1 MARMSEIEWEPCLL
15 SQRPAPDLERRFS
28 RATGRPGKM
37 MRYFEGS
44 KWIGD
49 VIVRVS
55 VQLMTYVKVDPD
67 LADQAGLV
75 VAQDN
80 SCRFC
85 FGAQRT
91 FLRVLGMSEKKIS
104 LLEQDLLTGD
114 FNAREKAALK
124 FARQISQSKPLV
136 KAGDAEVLLGF
147 DFSREEIIEFIGLI
161 GLHLFL
167 NRLSTFVALPPQPME
182 DFPDQWWVKLAK
194 PMVAF
199 KFKRMRNR
207 QPPILEPLSKSGGPL
222 SRITAALSPL
232 PMAEDFREMLEGLWF
247 HSSLSSRTVTLMFA
261 VVGRALG
268 SEHCEAEARKMLLDD
283 GLDESEIAQIL
294 DHLAS
299 PALNEMEAL
308 LVPLARETV
317 WYQPAKI
324 QRRCAKA
331 QEMMS
336 HEQFLDFLGGVSLLN
351 SVCRM
356 GLLVDLK
363 Q

>member
-15 SQRPAPDLERRFS
+15 SQRPAPELERRFS
-28 RATGRPGKM
+28 RETGRPGKM

-49 VIVRVS
+49 AIVRVS
-55 VQLMTYVKVDPD
+55 VQLMTFVHVDPD
-67 LADQAGLV
+67 LVDQAGLV

-85 FGAQRT
+85 FGVQRT
-91 FLRVLGMSEKKIS
+91 FLRVLGMPEKKIS

-114 FNAREKAALK
+114 FTAREKAALK
-124 FARQISQSKPLV
+124 FARQISQSKPLAKV
-136 KAGDAEVLLGF
+136 EDAEALLEYG
-147 DFSREEIIEFIGLI
+147 FSRDEIIELAGLI

-167 NRLSTFVALPPQPME
+167 NRMSTFVALPPQPQE

-194 PMVAF
+194 PLVAF

-207 QPPILEPLSKSGGPL
+207 PEGPLKPAPNMEGPL
-222 SRITAALSPL
+222 SGATNALAPL
-232 PMAEDFREMLEGLWF
+232 PMAADLRKMLDGLWF
-247 HSSLSSRTVTLMFA
+247 DSSLPPRTVMLMLG

-268 SEHCEAEARKMLLDD
+268 STRCEEEARAMLLND
-283 GLDESEIAQIL
+283 GLTDPEITQVF

-299 PALNEMEAL
+299 PALSEVEAL
-308 LVPLARETV
+308 LIPLARETV

-331 QEMMS
+331 QETVS

-351 SVCRM
+351 TICRL
-356 GLLVDLK
+356 GFLADLK
-363 Q
+363 R

>member
-28 RATGRPGKM
+28 RETGRPGKF

-44 KWIGD
+44 EWLSD
-49 VIVRVS
+49 LIVRAS
-55 VQLMTYVKVDPD
+55 VQLMTCVCIDPD
-67 LADQAGLV
+67 LVDQAGLV

-85 FGAQRT
+85 FGVQRS
-91 FLRVLGMSEKKIS
+91 FLRVLGMSEKRIT

-114 FNAREKAALK
+114 FSAREKAALK

-136 KAGDAEVLLGF
+136 KVEDAEALLDF

-161 GLHLFL
+161 GLHMFL
-167 NRLSTFVALPPQPME
+167 NRMSTFVALPPQPME
-182 DFPDQWWVKLAK
+182 NFPDQWWVKLSR
-194 PMVAF
+194 PLVAF
-199 KFKRMRNR
+199 KFRRMRKR
-207 QPPILEPLSKSGGPL
+207 GPSMPHPPANTDGPL
-222 SRITAALSPL
+222 AALTNALAPL
-232 PMAEDFREMLEGLWF
+232 PMAEDFRMMLERLWLE
-247 HSSLSSRTVTLMFA
+247 SSLTSRTVTLIFA
-261 VVGRALG
+261 VVSRALG
-268 SEHCEAEARKMLLDD
+268 SDRCEREASKMLRED
-283 GLDESEIAQIL
+283 GLTAPEIAQIL

-299 PALNEMEAL
+299 PVLTEIEAL
-308 LVPLARETV
+308 LIPLARETV

-331 QEMMS
+331 QGMIS
-336 HEQFLDFLGGVSLLN
+336 HEQFLDFPGGVSLLN

-356 GLLVDLK
+356 GLIVDFK

>member
-28 RATGRPGKM
+28 RETGRPGKM

-44 KWIGD
+44 RWIGD

-55 VQLMTYVKVDPD
+55 VQLMTFVHVDPE

-91 FLRVLGMSEKKIS
+91 FLRVLGMSEKKIL

-114 FNAREKAALK
+114 FSAREKAALK
-124 FARQISQSKPLV
+124 IARQISQSKPLA
-136 KAGDAEVLLGF
+136 KTEDLQAMLAL
-147 DFSREEIIEFIGLI
+147 DFSKDEIIELAGLI

-167 NRLSTFVALPPQPME
+167 NRMSTFVALPPQPLE
-182 DFPDQWWVKLAK
+182 NFPDQWWVKLAK
-194 PMVAF
+194 PIVAL
-199 KFKRMRNR
+199 KFKQMRNKR
-207 QPPILEPLSKSGGPL
+207 PPSAGMPAKHTGPL
-222 SRITAALSPL
+222 CAVTNALMPL
-232 PMAEDFREMLEGLWF
+232 PMAEEFREMLEGLWF
-247 HSSLSSRTVTLMFA
+247 DSSLPTRTVILMFA

-268 SEHCEAEARKMLLDD
+268 SARCEEEATKMLLDD
-283 GLDESEIAQIL
+283 GLQAAEIAQIL

-299 PALNEMEAL
+299 PALSEVEAL
-308 LVPLARETV
+308 LIPLARETV
-317 WYQPAKI
+317 WYQPANI

-331 QEMMS
+331 QAKVS

-351 SVCRM
+351 SVCRL
-356 GLLVDLK
+356 GFIVDLK
-363 Q
+363 

>member
-15 SQRPAPDLERRFS
+15 SQRPAPELERRFA
-28 RATGRPGKM
+28 RETGRPGKM

-44 KWIGD
+44 KWLGD

-55 VQLMTYVKVDPD
+55 VQLMTFVHVDPD
-67 LADQAGLV
+67 LVDQAGLI

-85 FGAQRT
+85 FGVQRT
-91 FLRVLGMSEKKIS
+91 FLRVLGMPEKKIN

-114 FNAREKAALK
+114 FSPREKAALK

-136 KAGDAEVLLGF
+136 TPKDAEALLEF
-147 DFSREEIIEFIGLI
+147 DFSKDEIIELSGLI
-161 GLHLFL
+161 GLHLLL
-167 NRLSTFVALPPQPME
+167 NRMSTFVALPPQPQE
-182 DFPDQWWVKLAK
+182 NFPDQWWVKLAK
-194 PMVAF
+194 PLIAL
-199 KFKRMRNR
+199 KFKQMRKHPKLVADSRTDN
-207 QPPILEPLSKSGGPL
+207 QGPM
-222 SRITAALSPL
+222 SAVTNALAPL
-232 PMAEDFREMLEGLWF
+232 PMAEDFRQMLDGLWF
-247 HSSLSSRTVTLMFA
+247 NSSLSPRTVTLLFG

-268 SEHCEAEARKMLLDD
+268 SARCEEQARKMLLDD
-283 GLDESEIAQIL
+283 GLTDAEIGQIL

-299 PALNEMEAL
+299 PALTEVEAL
-308 LVPLARETV
+308 LIPLARETV

-324 QRRCAKA
+324 QRRCAKV
-331 QEMMS
+331 QDMVS

-351 SVCRM
+351 AVCRL
-356 GLLVDLK
+356 GFLVEFK